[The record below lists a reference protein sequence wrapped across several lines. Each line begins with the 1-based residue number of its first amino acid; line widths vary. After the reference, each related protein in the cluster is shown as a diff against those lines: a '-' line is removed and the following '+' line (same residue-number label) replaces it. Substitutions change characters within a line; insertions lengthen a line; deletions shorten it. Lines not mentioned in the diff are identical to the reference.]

1 MYRYSKMLFLRCVPD
16 KDLGM
21 FDPIVKEI
29 HGWHMLNEI
38 ATQLE
43 TKID

>member
-1 MYRYSKMLFLRCVPD
+1 MLFLRCFPD
-16 KDLGM
+16 KELGM
-21 FDPIVKEI
+21 CDSIVKEI